1 MSKHFHIDTGFLTNV
16 EIAGYEKFHTATK
29 TSKGR
34 TAIYVNKNYV
44 TIERNDLNINNAE
57 FESTWIEIKNKNSKN
72 IICGSVYRHPRYNFD
87 EFFKY
92 LESCLSTIAK
102 ENKEVY
108 ICGDFNFDLLKIDTD
123 HFTQH
128 FLNLLCSYGL
138 LPHILQ
144 PTRVTESSATI
155 IDNIFS
161 NNIQDDIISGNL
173 LLTLSEHFS
182 QFISVTR
189 EKIDFK
195 HQNVYIR
202 DYSKFSNESFRDLSI
217 QYWNYTHENVH
228 GLFKDF
234 YSKLEGSVNRHAPL
248 KKLSPKEIKI
258 KSKPWLNAEILKM
271 IKTRNKVFKRKK
283 RQPNNEL

>member
-1 MSKHFHIDTGFLTNV
+1 MNQHGLRSKI
-16 EIAGYEKFHTATK
+16 K
-29 TSKGR
+29 TVK
-34 TAIYVNKNYV
+34 TLCV
-44 TIERNDLNINNAE
+44 
-57 FESTWIEIKNKNSKN
+57 
-72 IICGSVYRHPRYNFD
+72 D

-108 ICGDFNFDLLKIDTD
+108 IYVVIFNLDVLK
-123 HFTQH
+123 
-128 FLNLLCSYGL
+128 
-138 LPHILQ
+138 
-144 PTRVTESSATI
+144 

-202 DYSKFSNESFRDLSI
+202 DYSKFSNESFRDDVSI
-217 QYWNYTHENVH
+217 QFWNYTHENMH

-234 YSKLEGSVNRHAPL
+234 YSILNL
-248 KKLSPKEIKI
+248 KVL
-258 KSKPWLNAEILKM
+258 
-271 IKTRNKVFKRKK
+271 
-283 RQPNNEL
+283 